1 VWAGKQVLLG
11 MLAQQVWME
20 RLGLC
25 VGEELG

>member
-1 VWAGKQVLLG
+1 MQVLLG

>member
-1 VWAGKQVLLG
+1 MQVLLG
-11 MLAQQVWME
+11 MLAQRVWME